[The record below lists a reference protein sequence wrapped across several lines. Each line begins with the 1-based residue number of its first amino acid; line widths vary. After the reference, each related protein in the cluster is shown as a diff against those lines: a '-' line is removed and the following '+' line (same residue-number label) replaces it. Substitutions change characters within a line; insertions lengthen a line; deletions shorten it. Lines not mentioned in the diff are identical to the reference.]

1 MFIPTNQAMTDY
13 FNSPEGAVLK
23 DRFNTWA
30 DVPTDVL
37 PLLLKRHM
45 RTSLIESVPSRFS
58 TMVDEDNSALPVKK
72 SDIVSTYVGT
82 NGVVYQ
88 TSDVKY
94 VIANNNL
101 WASPLD
107 QQLRNTLVA
116 NLSTQLPGWVVA
128 SQPLG
133 SAQDTLNVTVTEFN
147 GRYDGKVIVSG
158 EWLLNHQGQLI
169 KRPFRLEGVQTQ
181 DGYDEMV
188 KVLASVW
195 SQEAA
200 SIAQEIKRLP

>member
-1 MFIPTNQAMTDY
+1 MKKWLFIAGVM
-13 FNSPEGAVLK
+13 VLTACSSGSDNK
-23 DRFNTWA
+23 SYYQ
-30 DVPTDVL
+30 L
-37 PLLLKRHM
+37 PLAVQTGGQSSSSQGNRLLWVEQVVIPD
-45 RTSLIESVPSRFS
+45 SL
-58 TMVDEDNSALPVKK
+58 A
-72 SDIVSTYVGT
+72 G

-88 TSDVKY
+88 TSDVQY

-116 NLSTQLPGWVVA
+116 NLNSQLPGWIVA

-133 SAQDTLNVTVTEFN
+133 SDQDTLNVTVTGFH
-147 GRYDGKVIVSG
+147 GRYDGKVIISG

-169 KRPFRLEGVQTQ
+169 KRPFYLELKQQQ

-188 KVLASVW
+188 KMLAQGWV
-195 SQEAA
+195 QESA
-200 SIAQEIKRLP
+200 SIAKEISRLP

>member
-1 MFIPTNQAMTDY
+1 MPDY
-13 FNSPEGAVLK
+13 LAG
-23 DRFNTWA
+23 
-30 DVPTDVL
+30 
-37 PLLLKRHM
+37 
-45 RTSLIESVPSRFS
+45 
-58 TMVDEDNSALPVKK
+58 
-72 SDIVSTYVGT
+72 

-88 TSDVKY
+88 TSDVQY
-94 VIANNNL
+94 VIASNNL

-116 NLSTQLPGWVVA
+116 NLSAQLPGWVVA

-133 SAQDTLNVTVTEFN
+133 SVQDTLNVTVTGFH

-169 KRPFRLEGVQTQ
+169 KRPFHIETAQQQ

-188 KVLASVW
+188 KVLAAAW
-195 SQEAA
+195 NQEAA
-200 SIAQEIKRLP
+200 AIAQALKQIP

>member
-1 MFIPTNQAMTDY
+1 MKKWLVVMMSVWLTACSSGGESKSYYQLPIAQGGVQSTANQG
-13 FNSPEGAVLK
+13 N
-23 DRFNTWA
+23 R
-30 DVPTDVL
+30 
-37 PLLLKRHM
+37 LLWV
-45 RTSLIESVPSRFS
+45 EQVSVP
-58 TMVDEDNSALPVKK
+58 DYLA
-72 SDIVSTYVGT
+72 G

-116 NLSTQLPGWVVA
+116 SLNTQLPGWVVA

-133 SAQDTLNVTVTEFN
+133 STQDTLNVTVTGFH

-169 KRPFRLEGVQTQ
+169 KRPFHLEATQLQ

-188 KVLASVW
+188 KVLATAW

>member
-1 MFIPTNQAMTDY
+1 MKKWLVVMMSVWLTACSSGGESKSYYQLPIAQGGVQSTANQG
-13 FNSPEGAVLK
+13 N
-23 DRFNTWA
+23 R
-30 DVPTDVL
+30 
-37 PLLLKRHM
+37 LLWV
-45 RTSLIESVPSRFS
+45 EQVSVP
-58 TMVDEDNSALPVKK
+58 DYLA
-72 SDIVSTYVGT
+72 G

-116 NLSTQLPGWVVA
+116 SLNTQLPGWVVA

-133 SAQDTLNVTVTEFN
+133 STQDTLNVTVTGFH
-147 GRYDGKVIVSG
+147 GRHDGKVIVSG

-169 KRPFRLEGVQTQ
+169 KRPFHLEATQQQ

-188 KVLASVW
+188 KVLATAW

>member
-1 MFIPTNQAMTDY
+1 MKKWLVTIAALWLAGCSSGSGTSGTQAPAGEEAATADSADAEETEAEDEGNRLLWVEQVAVPDY
-13 FNSPEGAVLK
+13 LAG
-23 DRFNTWA
+23 
-30 DVPTDVL
+30 
-37 PLLLKRHM
+37 
-45 RTSLIESVPSRFS
+45 
-58 TMVDEDNSALPVKK
+58 
-72 SDIVSTYVGT
+72 

>member
-1 MFIPTNQAMTDY
+1 MKKWLPVALACLLSACSSSSDNKTYYQ
-13 FNSPEGAVLK
+13 
-23 DRFNTWA
+23 
-30 DVPTDVL
+30 L
-37 PLLLKRHM
+37 PLPQAGVQSTASLGRHLLWV
-45 RTSLIESVPSRFS
+45 EQ
-58 TMVDEDNSALPVKK
+58 
-72 SDIVSTYVGT
+72 VSIPDYLAG

-88 TSDVKY
+88 TSDVQY

-107 QQLRNTLVA
+107 QQLRTTLVA
-116 NLSTQLPGWVVA
+116 NLSNQLPGWVVA

-133 SAQDTLNVTVTEFN
+133 SDQDTLNVNVSGFH

-169 KRPFRLEGVQTQ
+169 KRPFHIEVKQQQ

-188 KVLASVW
+188 KTLAQAW
-195 SQEAA
+195 SQEASA
-200 SIAQEIKRLP
+200 IAQSMNRLP

>member
-1 MFIPTNQAMTDY
+1 MKKWLVTIAALWLAGCSSGEINKNYYQ
-13 FNSPEGAVLK
+13 
-23 DRFNTWA
+23 
-30 DVPTDVL
+30 
-37 PLLLKRHM
+37 
-45 RTSLIESVPSRFS
+45 
-58 TMVDEDNSALPVKK
+58 LPV
-72 SDIVSTYVGT
+72 VQCGTQSTASQGNRLLWVEQVTVPDYLAG

>member
-1 MFIPTNQAMTDY
+1 MKKWLPVALACLLSACSSSSDNKTYYQ
-13 FNSPEGAVLK
+13 
-23 DRFNTWA
+23 
-30 DVPTDVL
+30 L
-37 PLLLKRHM
+37 PLPQAGVQSTASQGRHLLWV
-45 RTSLIESVPSRFS
+45 EQ
-58 TMVDEDNSALPVKK
+58 
-72 SDIVSTYVGT
+72 VSIPDYLAG

-88 TSDVKY
+88 TSDVQY

-107 QQLRNTLVA
+107 QQLRTTLVA
-116 NLSTQLPGWVVA
+116 NLSNQLPGWVVA

-133 SAQDTLNVTVTEFN
+133 SDQDTLNVNVSGFH

-169 KRPFRLEGVQTQ
+169 KRPFHIEVKQQQ

-188 KVLASVW
+188 KMLAQAW
-195 SQEAA
+195 SQEASA
-200 SIAQEIKRLP
+200 IAQSINRLP

>member
-1 MFIPTNQAMTDY
+1 MKKWLLVSLACLLSACSSSSDNKTYYQ
-13 FNSPEGAVLK
+13 
-23 DRFNTWA
+23 
-30 DVPTDVL
+30 L
-37 PLLLKRHM
+37 PLPQAGVQSTASQGRHLLWV
-45 RTSLIESVPSRFS
+45 EQ
-58 TMVDEDNSALPVKK
+58 
-72 SDIVSTYVGT
+72 VSIPDYLAG

-88 TSDVKY
+88 TSDVQY

-107 QQLRNTLVA
+107 QQLRTTLVA
-116 NLSTQLPGWVVA
+116 NLSNQLPGWVVA

-133 SAQDTLNVTVTEFN
+133 SDQDTLNVNVSGFH

-169 KRPFRLEGVQTQ
+169 KRPFHIEVKQQQ

-188 KVLASVW
+188 KTLAQAW
-195 SQEAA
+195 SQEASA
-200 SIAQEIKRLP
+200 IAQSMNRLP